1 MLMPKLRAFLI
12 HLGISLTVVGA
23 VVAFVFFLWYPD
35 FYFQVKGAGSVL
47 RVLIGV
53 DLIIGPAL
61 TLLVYKPN
69 KPGLRFDLATIAVL
83 QLVALVYGTV
93 TLFSER
99 PYFTVFAVD
108 RFVVLA
114 RKDVDFSGINNDQ
127 LTDKPFAGPITMVAT
142 LPKDIDEYQRFLNSV
157 IFENQP
163 DLERRPE
170 YWSPYAEQTEQVL
183 ARAGSIE
190 SLRENRS
197 VAGNQLERLLQ
208 KIDKR
213 DDQLG
218 FLPLFSNKGD
228 FVMII
233 DRDNGMPIDAIEVDT
248 WIDADSPAQTLQAE
262 SLQDPTATQL

>member
-23 VVAFVFFLWYPD
+23 VVAFVFFVWYPD

-53 DLIIGPAL
+53 DLVIGPAL

-114 RKDVDFSGINNDQ
+114 RKDVDLSGINNDQ
-127 LTDKPFAGPITMVAT
+127 LTDKPFAGPITVVAT
-142 LPKDIDEYQRFLNSV
+142 LPGDIDEYQRFLNSV

-190 SLRENRS
+190 SLRANRS
-197 VAGNQLERLLQ
+197 VAGKQLERLLQ

-213 DDQLG
+213 DNQLG

-262 SLQDPTATQL
+262 SLQDPTAPQL